1 MDLITIDFETYYDKD
16 YSLRKITTEEYIR
29 SDMFEVIGVGVKVNN
44 EPTEWA
50 SGTHEEIY
58 DYLHSFD
65 WQGSMVLAH
74 NNMFDAAILNW
85 RYNIRARLLGCT
97 LCIARALHGVEV
109 GGSLA
114 AVADRYRVGTK
125 GTEVLDA
132 IGKRRA
138 DFSAQE
144 LDAYGDYCI
153 NDVDLCYELFK
164 LMGKSFPK
172 SEIHL
177 IDKTLRMFIEPV
189 LELDAE
195 LLADHLI
202 DVKERKQ
209 SLLYATGV
217 AKKDLMSNP
226 KFAGLLEG
234 MGVEVPMKESLT
246 TGKQTYAF
254 AKTDTGFKALLNH
267 DSPEVQALATAR
279 LGLKSTLEETRTE
292 RFIAIASRGKL
303 PVPIRYYAA
312 HTGRWG
318 GDDKIN
324 MQNLPSRGVDGKKLK
339 KSIIAP
345 AGYMLVDCDSSQIE
359 ARVLAWLADQEDLV
373 QAFDKGEDVYKHMAA
388 DIYGVEVGD
397 VTKEQRFVG
406 KTAILGAGYGM
417 GAQRFKEQL
426 KAQSGVVIS
435 LDESRRI
442 INVYRDKNWKIT
454 HFWRACQNMLVE
466 MSRNSRGSFGFLN
479 TVKFTTTG
487 LDGRVH
493 LPNGLYMRYDNLDY
507 EQGERGP
514 EFNYMTRKGRNRI
527 YGGKVT
533 ENICQALARIII
545 GEQLLL
551 ISKKYKVTMT
561 VHDSIVC
568 AVPKKEIEEG
578 QAYIEQCMRYV
589 PTWCKGMPLDCE
601 SGFDKSYGGCE

>member
-29 SDMFEVIGVGVKVNN
+29 SDMFEVIGVGVKVND

-138 DFSAQE
+138 DFSEQE

-177 IDKTLRMFIEPV
+177 IDKTLRMFVEPV

-195 LLADHLI
+195 LLADHLT

-209 SLLYATGV
+209 SLLDATGV

-226 KFAGLLEG
+226 KFAALLEAQ
-234 MGVEVPMKESLT
+234 GVTPPMKESLT

-254 AKTDTGFKALLNH
+254 AKTDAGFKALLNH

-359 ARVLAWLADQEDLV
+359 ARVLAWLAESARPCASV
-373 QAFDKGEDVYKHMAA
+373 R
-388 DIYGVEVGD
+388 
-397 VTKEQRFVG
+397 QR
-406 KTAILGAGYGM
+406 
-417 GAQRFKEQL
+417 
-426 KAQSGVVIS
+426 
-435 LDESRRI
+435 RR
-442 INVYRDKNWKIT
+442 RLQT
-454 HFWRACQNMLVE
+454 H
-466 MSRNSRGSFGFLN
+466 
-479 TVKFTTTG
+479 
-487 LDGRVH
+487 
-493 LPNGLYMRYDNLDY
+493 
-507 EQGERGP
+507 
-514 EFNYMTRKGRNRI
+514 
-527 YGGKVT
+527 GG
-533 ENICQALARIII
+533 
-545 GEQLLL
+545 
-551 ISKKYKVTMT
+551 
-561 VHDSIVC
+561 
-568 AVPKKEIEEG
+568 
-578 QAYIEQCMRYV
+578 
-589 PTWCKGMPLDCE
+589 
-601 SGFDKSYGGCE
+601 

>member
-29 SDMFEVIGVGVKVNN
+29 DDRFEVIGVAVKVNN
-44 EPTEWA
+44 DITEWA
-50 SGTHEEIY
+50 SGSHEEIY
-58 DYLHSFD
+58 EYLHTFN
-65 WQGSMVLAH
+65 WANSMVVAH
-74 NNMFDAAILNW
+74 NNLFDGAILGW
-85 RYNIRARLLGCT
+85 HFDIHPKLFGCT

-114 AVADRYRVGTK
+114 AVAKRYSVGAK

-132 IGKRRA
+132 IGKRRE

-144 LDAYGDYCI
+144 LDAYSDYCI

-172 SEIHL
+172 KEIHL
-177 IDKTLRMFIEPV
+177 IDRTLRMFIEPI
-189 LELDAE
+189 LELDKE
-195 LLADHLI
+195 LLADHLV
-202 DVKERKQ
+202 DVKRRKQ
-209 SLLYATGV
+209 YLLDATGV
-217 AKKDLMSNP
+217 DKKDLMSNP
-226 KFAGLLEG
+226 KFAALLEAE
-234 MGVEVPMKESLT
+234 GVDVPMKESLT

-254 AKTDTGFKALLNH
+254 AKTDAGFKALGQHENLH
-267 DSPEVQALATAR
+267 VQALVAAR
-279 LGLKSTLEETRTE
+279 LGTKSTLEETRTQ
-292 RFIAIASRGKL
+292 RFIDIAGRGAL

-339 KSIIAP
+339 KSIRAP

-359 ARVLAWLADQEDLV
+359 ARVLAWLANQQDLV
-373 QAFDKGEDVYKHMAA
+373 DAFDKGEDVYKHMAS
-388 DIYGVEVGD
+388 DIYGVAVED

-568 AVPKKEIEEG
+568 AVPKKEVKQG

-601 SGFDKSYGGCE
+601 SGFDKTYGGCE

>member
-138 DFSAQE
+138 DFSEQE

-164 LMGKSFPK
+164 LMGRSYPK
-172 SEIHL
+172 QELKL
-177 IDKTLRMFIEPV
+177 IDATLRMFIEPV

-209 SLLYATGV
+209 SLLDATGV
-217 AKKDLMSNP
+217 DKKDLMSNP
-226 KFAGLLEG
+226 KFAALLEAQ
-234 MGVEVPMKESLT
+234 GVTPPMKESLT

-254 AKTDTGFKALLNH
+254 AKTDAGFKALLNH

-359 ARVLAWLADQEDLV
+359 ARVLAWLADQQDLV
-373 QAFDKGEDVYKHMAA
+373 QAFDKGEDVYKHMAS
-388 DIYGVEVGD
+388 DIYGVEVED

>member
-29 SDMFEVIGVGVKVNN
+29 SDMFQVIGVGVKVNN
-44 EPTEWA
+44 GVTEWV
-50 SGTHEEIY
+50 SGSHEVINE
-58 DYLHSFD
+58 YLQQFD
-65 WQGSMVLAH
+65 WQSSMVLAH
-74 NNMFDAAILNW
+74 NTMFDGAILNW
-85 RYNIRARLLGCT
+85 VFNVRPRAYTCT

-109 GGSLA
+109 SGSLK
-114 AVADRYRVGTK
+114 AVAVRYKVGEK
-125 GTEVLDA
+125 GTEVLEA
-132 IGKRRA
+132 LGKHLD
-138 DFSAQE
+138 DFSTEE
-144 LDAYGDYCI
+144 LAAYGDYCI
-153 NDVDLCYELFK
+153 NDVDLCYELFRI
-164 LMGKSFPK
+164 MGRSYPK
-172 SEIHL
+172 QELKL
-177 IDKTLRMFIEPV
+177 IDATLRMFIEPV

-195 LLADHLI
+195 LLADHLT

-209 SLLYATGV
+209 SLLDATGV
-217 AKKDLMSNP
+217 DKKDLMSNP
-226 KFAGLLEG
+226 KFAALLEAQ
-234 MGVEVPMKESLT
+234 GVTPPMKESLT

-254 AKTDTGFKALLNH
+254 AKTDAGFKALLNH

-339 KSIIAP
+339 KSILAP

-359 ARVLAWLADQEDLV
+359 ARVLAWLADQQDLV

-426 KAQSGVVIS
+426 KAQSGVEVTF
-435 LDESRRI
+435 DESRRI

-514 EFNYMTRKGRNRI
+514 EFSCLTRRGRNRI

>member
-29 SDMFEVIGVGVKVNN
+29 SDLFEVIGVGVKVNN

-138 DFSAQE
+138 DFSEQE

-177 IDKTLRMFIEPV
+177 IDKTLRMFVEPV

-209 SLLYATGV
+209 SLLDATGV

-226 KFAGLLEG
+226 KFAALLEAQ
-234 MGVEVPMKESLT
+234 GVTPPMKESLT

-254 AKTDTGFKALLNH
+254 AKTDAGFKALLNH

-359 ARVLAWLADQEDLV
+359 ARVLAWLADQQDLV

>member
-1 MDLITIDFETYYDKD
+1 MDLITVDFETYYDKD

-29 SDMFEVIGVGVKVNN
+29 SDLFEVIGVGVKVNN

-209 SLLYATGV
+209 SLLDATGV

>member
-44 EPTEWA
+44 KPTEWT

-58 DYLHSFD
+58 GYLQTFD
-65 WQGSMVLAH
+65 WANSMVVAH
-74 NNMFDAAILNW
+74 NNMFDSAILNW
-85 RYNIRARLLGCT
+85 RFDIEPRLFSCT

-114 AVADRYRVGTK
+114 AVAKRYSIGVK

-132 IGKRRA
+132 LGKRRE

-164 LMGKSFPK
+164 LMGRSYPK
-172 SEIHL
+172 QELKL
-177 IDKTLRMFIEPV
+177 IDATLRMFIEPV

-195 LLADHLI
+195 LLADHLT

-209 SLLYATGV
+209 SLLDATGV
-217 AKKDLMSNP
+217 DKKDLMSNP

-234 MGVEVPMKESLT
+234 MGVTPPMKESLT

-254 AKTDTGFKALLNH
+254 AKTDAGFKALLNH

-359 ARVLAWLADQEDLV
+359 ARVLAWLADQQDLV

-426 KAQSGVVIS
+426 KAQSGVEVTF
-435 LDESRRI
+435 DESRRI

>member
-1 MDLITIDFETYYDKD
+1 
-16 YSLRKITTEEYIR
+16 
-29 SDMFEVIGVGVKVNN
+29 
-44 EPTEWA
+44 
-50 SGTHEEIY
+50 
-58 DYLHSFD
+58 
-65 WQGSMVLAH
+65 
-74 NNMFDAAILNW
+74 
-85 RYNIRARLLGCT
+85 
-97 LCIARALHGVEV
+97 
-109 GGSLA
+109 
-114 AVADRYRVGTK
+114 
-125 GTEVLDA
+125 
-132 IGKRRA
+132 
-138 DFSAQE
+138 
-144 LDAYGDYCI
+144 
-153 NDVDLCYELFK
+153 
-164 LMGKSFPK
+164 
-172 SEIHL
+172 
-177 IDKTLRMFIEPV
+177 
-189 LELDAE
+189 
-195 LLADHLI
+195 
-202 DVKERKQ
+202 
-209 SLLYATGV
+209 
-217 AKKDLMSNP
+217 
-226 KFAGLLEG
+226 
-234 MGVEVPMKESLT
+234 MKESLT

-254 AKTDTGFKALLNH
+254 AKTDAGFKALLNH

-359 ARVLAWLADQEDLV
+359 ARVLAWLADQQDLV
-373 QAFDKGEDVYKHMAA
+373 QAFDKGEDVYKHMAS
-388 DIYGVEVGD
+388 DIYGVEVED